1 MNQSA
6 AYSIS
11 VENNQI
17 TLQLDSS
24 LIDRD
29 ALTRL
34 LDFIELE
41 SIRKNSQLTEEQ
53 AASLTAEINRA
64 NWESVRDKFL
74 EK

>member
-1 MNQSA
+1 MSQSA
-6 AYSIS
+6 AYSIN

-17 TLQLDSS
+17 TLQLNYN
-24 LIDRD
+24 LIDRQ

-41 SIRKNSQLTEEQ
+41 SIRKRSQLNEAQADSLATEINQ
-53 AASLTAEINRA
+53 AA
-64 NWESVRDKFL
+64 WENVKESFL

>member
-1 MNQSA
+1 MSQST
-6 AYSIS
+6 AYSIN

-17 TLQLDSS
+17 TLQLNAN
-24 LIDRD
+24 LVDRQ

-41 SIRKNSQLTEEQ
+41 SIRKRSQLNQEQ
-53 AASLTAEINRA
+53 ADSLATEINQA
-64 NWESVRDKFL
+64 AWENLKESFL

>member
-1 MNQSA
+1 MRQSA
-6 AYSIS
+6 AYSIN

-17 TLQLDSS
+17 TLQLNYN
-24 LIDRD
+24 LIDRQ

-41 SIRKNSQLTEEQ
+41 SIRKRSQLNEAQADSLATEINQ
-53 AASLTAEINRA
+53 AA
-64 NWESVRDKFL
+64 WENVKESFL

>member
-6 AYSIS
+6 AYSIN

-17 TLQLDSS
+17 TLQLNAN
-24 LIDRD
+24 LVDRQ

-41 SIRKNSQLTEEQ
+41 SIRKRSQLNQEQ
-53 AASLTAEINRA
+53 VDSLAAEINQA
-64 NWESVRDKFL
+64 AWENLKESFL
-74 EK
+74 ER